1 MKDSAHHL
9 AGAPA
14 SGMTVGAR
22 VWLLRD
28 GGFGR
33 VVALGQGGLI
43 CRVLLESGSV
53 LVERPGCE
61 LMAVTPAPTS

>member
-1 MKDSAHHL
+1 MKDSASHVS
-9 AGAPA
+9 GANA
-14 SGMTVGAR
+14 SRMAVGAS

-33 VVALGQGGLI
+33 VVALGQGGLV
-43 CRVLLESGSV
+43 CRVLLESSSL

-61 LMAVTPAPTS
+61 LIAVTPTPPP